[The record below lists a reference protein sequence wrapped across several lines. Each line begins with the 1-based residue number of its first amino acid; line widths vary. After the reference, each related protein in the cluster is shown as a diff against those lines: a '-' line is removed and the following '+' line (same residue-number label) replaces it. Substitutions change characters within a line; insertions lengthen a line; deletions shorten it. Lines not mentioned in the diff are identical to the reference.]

1 MFHVKHWKEENKQMD
16 NILNIVNEYSIFI
29 VLGLAVITILLFLI
43 TIILTISVMKVNKR
57 YKKMMRG
64 SKGRNIEELINSNL
78 DRIEEAVENSQKSLE
93 ITNGFEEALKG
104 CVNKVA
110 IMRYKAFEDV
120 GSDLSFSIA
129 LLDSH
134 NDGIVL
140 TGIYSRQDSTTYAKP
155 IDKGISRYELSE
167 EELHV
172 LNEAMSKE

>member
-1 MFHVKHWKEENKQMD
+1 MESII
-16 NILNIVNEYSIFI
+16 NIINQYSVFI
-29 VLGLAVITILLFLI
+29 IMGLSVITLLLFI
-43 TIILTISVMKVNKR
+43 ISIILFSSVKKLEKK

-64 SKGRNIEELINSNL
+64 VNNKNLEKALNDNLDNIEKALNKS
-78 DRIEEAVENSQKSLE
+78 EEAINECKNISDK
-93 ITNGFEEALKG
+93 LKG

-129 LLDSH
+129 ILDSY
-134 NDGIVL
+134 NDGVII
-140 TGIYSRQDSTTYAKP
+140 TGIYSRHDSTTYAKP

-172 LNEAMSKE
+172 LNEAINSKN

>member
-1 MFHVKHWKEENKQMD
+1 MD

-43 TIILTISVMKVNKR
+43 TIILMISVSKVNKR

-78 DRIEEAVENSQKSLE
+78 DRI
-93 ITNGFEEALKG
+93 EEALKG

>member
-1 MFHVKHWKEENKQMD
+1 MD
-16 NILNIVNEYSIFI
+16 EILNIINEYSIFI
-29 VLGLAVITILLFLI
+29 VLGLAVITLLLFLI
-43 TIILTISVMKVNKR
+43 TIVLVISVGKLNKK

-64 SKGRNIEELINSNL
+64 SKGRNIEELIHSNL
-78 DRIEEAVENSQKSLE
+78 DKIEEAVENSRKSLDS
-93 ITNGFEEALKG
+93 ITGFEESLKG

-167 EELHV
+167 EEIHV
-172 LNEAMSKE
+172 LNEAMSKEV

>member
-1 MFHVKHWKEENKQMD
+1 MD
-16 NILNIVNEYSIFI
+16 SIINIINEYSVFI
-29 VLGLAVITILLFLI
+29 IMGLSVITLLLFI
-43 TIILTISVMKVNKR
+43 ISIILFSSVKKLEKK

-64 SKGRNIEELINSNL
+64 VNNKNLEKALNDNLDNIEKALNKS
-78 DRIEEAVENSQKSLE
+78 EEAISECKNISDK
-93 ITNGFEEALKG
+93 LKG

-129 LLDSH
+129 ILDSY
-134 NDGIVL
+134 NDGVII
-140 TGIYSRQDSTTYAKP
+140 TGIYSRHDSTTYAKP

-172 LNEAMSKE
+172 LNEAINSKN